1 LFKRLSDFHPFPTVA
16 AVGWIEQSETH
27 HPAAGVVMG
36 FGYHLYPS
44 YAGYAGLYAF
54 PSTLTTMAF
63 VHSSLRWFETRT

>member
-36 FGYHLYPS
+36 FGYHLY
-44 YAGYAGLYAF
+44 AGSIRKDLDMGQDYRGG
-54 PSTLTTMAF
+54 
-63 VHSSLRWFETRT
+63 WQKTRPGP